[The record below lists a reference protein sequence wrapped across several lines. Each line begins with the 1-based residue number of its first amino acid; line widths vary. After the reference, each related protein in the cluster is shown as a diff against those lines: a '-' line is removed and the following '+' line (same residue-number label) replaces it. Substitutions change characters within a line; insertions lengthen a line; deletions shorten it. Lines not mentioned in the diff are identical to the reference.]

1 MAEQEEWEYNM
12 QKKVKAF
19 MEQYHM
25 VEPGER
31 VLLGLSGGADSVCL
45 FHMLRNLRE
54 TFGFSLMAVHVNHNL
69 RGAEAE
75 RDAAFAERLCREY
88 DIPFYLYSC
97 PVEEIAEREHLSLEE
112 AGRKAR
118 QEVFAACAREHHA
131 DKTALAHHQDDVA
144 ETMLHH
150 LARGTSLAGLAS
162 LRPVRQNVIRPLLC
176 VGREEIRRELKQN
189 NFSWCEDSTNG
200 EDIYTRNGIRR
211 HVMPYLTKEVN
222 PRTAAHMAQASFDL
236 LETEE
241 YLEQQTE
248 RLMEQY
254 ALEQENAVV
263 LKEKIRKEPLLL
275 QRYVIRES
283 LERLAGKRK
292 DLTREHLEAVR
303 GLLEKRVGKQVDLPY
318 GITAVREYETLCL
331 KKQESCRGKGQKE
344 KCLERAG
351 NLEVLSIP
359 IPVPVSC
366 DVPIHLSGSF
376 HPLLLA
382 ESPACGNG
390 RITIVKKTSVFPER
404 IEEKKYTK
412 CFDCDKI
419 RNGLVLRTRRS
430 GDYLRVTA
438 EGGKKKLKD
447 YMIDAKIPRE
457 ERDSIWLLADGPE
470 IWWVVGYRIGESG
483 RVRKDTKAVLQIQLG
498 IGKEES
504 R

>member
-1 MAEQEEWEYNM
+1 M

-25 VEPGER
+25 TDPGDR

-45 FHMLRNLRE
+45 FHMLRELAGPLE
-54 TFGFSLMAVHVNHNL
+54 FSLMAVHVNHNL

-75 RDAAFAERLCREY
+75 RDAAFAENLCREY
-88 DIPFYLYSC
+88 GIPFHLYSC
-97 PVEEIAEREHLSLEE
+97 PVEEIARKEHLSTEE

-118 QEVFAACAREHHA
+118 QEVFASCAKEHHA
-131 DKTALAHHQDDVA
+131 TKLALAHHQDDVA

-150 LARGTSLAGLAS
+150 LARGTSLTGLAA
-162 LRPVRQNVIRPLLC
+162 LRPVRGNIIRPLLC
-176 VGREEIRRELKQN
+176 VGREEIRRELRERQ
-189 NFSWCEDSTNG
+189 FSWCEDSTNG
-200 EDIYTRNGIRR
+200 EDAYTRNGIRH
-211 HVMPYLTKEVN
+211 HVLPYLTEEVN
-222 PRTAAHMAQASFDL
+222 PRAAAHMAQASFDL

-248 RLMEQY
+248 RLMERY
-254 ALEQENAVV
+254 ASIEGNAVV
-263 LKEKIRKEPLLL
+263 LSDAVNSEPPLL

-292 DLTREHLEAVR
+292 DLTREHLESAR
-303 GLLEKRVGKQVDLPY
+303 ELLSKQVGKRVCLPY
-318 GITAVREYETLCL
+318 GITAVRGYETLRL
-331 KKQESCRGKGQKE
+331 EKQEESRKKE
-344 KCLERAG
+344 QAEKESETSEA
-351 NLEVLSIP
+351 VP
-359 IPVPVSC
+359 IPVSVSGGEEKSL
-366 DVPIHLSGSF
+366 DFAGYHL
-376 HPLLLA
+376 
-382 ESPACGNG
+382 
-390 RITIVKKTSVFPER
+390 TIVKKTAVFPER

-419 RNGLVLRTRRS
+419 KDGLVLRTRRS

-457 ERDSIWLLADGPE
+457 ERDSILLLADGPE
-470 IWWVVGYRIGESG
+470 IWWVVGYRRGESG
-483 RVRKDTKAVLQIQLG
+483 RVREDTKAVLQIQIG
-498 IGKEES
+498 VGKEEN